1 MALEHI
7 RGSTGDVE
15 QGQLDK
21 VDELIETAERVS
33 ALRRVPDL
41 LGNVFDP
48 TRRALKAIELR
59 LYGHAV
65 KLAAEIWEAGT
76 EGIET

>member
-1 MALEHI
+1 MALESI
-7 RGSTGDVE
+7 RESTGDVE

-21 VDELIETAERVS
+21 IDELIETAERVS
-33 ALRRVPDL
+33 ALRRIPAL
-41 LGNVFDP
+41 LGNVFEP

-65 KLAAEIWEAGT
+65 KLAAELWEAGT
-76 EGIET
+76 EEIQ